1 MEAAQTSPDQVPHA
15 LPAREF
21 PQTSFTSF
29 LSPSAIP
36 NLSGVGFWIYWRCRE
51 HNVNFVCV
59 WTDSCW
65 WRHFVGRRCLW
76 RLDVGKSRVIRDSQ
90 WGWKRKKDWLIDLI
104 LCIYTEHFPLSV
116 QTGSF
121 TSDINFSIC
130 DGLIKRAT
138 DFNKQ
143 SASIH
148 NISDFWWTCF
158 FYLSSQINTYSSWGK
173 LRLK

>member
-1 MEAAQTSPDQVPHA
+1 MEATQTSPDQVPHA

-21 PQTSFTSF
+21 SQTSFTSF

-36 NLSGVGFWIYWRCRE
+36 NLSSVGFWIYWRCRE

-104 LCIYTEHFPLSV
+104 LCIYTVQFPLSV
-116 QTGSF
+116 QTGSYM
-121 TSDINFSIC
+121 SDIILLNLWWSDKARSRIQQTVGQYTQFKWFLMDVFFFTYHPNSVHT
-130 DGLIKRAT
+130 AT
-138 DFNKQ
+138 GAN
-143 SASIH
+143 
-148 NISDFWWTCF
+148 
-158 FYLSSQINTYSSWGK
+158 
-173 LRLK
+173 